1 MGQGHSPTERKK
13 CKYLDYRT
21 TDFQSDQE
29 ELPIS
34 PLPVSTKLRKVRETK
49 VKSKEN
55 KLN

>member
-1 MGQGHSPTERKK
+1 MGGGHSPTERKK

-49 VKSKEN
+49 AKSKEN